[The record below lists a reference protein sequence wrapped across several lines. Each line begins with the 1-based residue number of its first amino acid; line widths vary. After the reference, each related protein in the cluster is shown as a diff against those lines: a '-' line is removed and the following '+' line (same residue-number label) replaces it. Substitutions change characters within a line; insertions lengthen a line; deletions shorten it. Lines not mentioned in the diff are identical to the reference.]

1 MSQSLHAL
9 RWLSAALVAAS
20 LSACQ
25 SLPSGNNNAGKAIQ
39 QALQPQTPSHT
50 APVPQPPEAVQ
61 NALLPPVTVQAPNQT
76 PPTQQRFNVSV
87 NEVPARQFF
96 MGLVQGTPYNMVVH
110 PDVKGK
116 ISLDLKNV
124 TVNEVMDTVR
134 DVYGYEFRRE
144 GNLFE
149 VLPARLRSRIFHVN
163 YLNIRRTGTSETR
176 VSSGGI
182 SEGPSNNGN
191 SNSNS
196 ANPTGT
202 TNTMNGSNPGDSSQ
216 PQQLSGSAV
225 TTQSNADFW
234 SGLKTAL
241 TLLVGDKDGRS
252 VVVDAQSGII
262 VVRAMPNELRDVADF
277 LHATQN
283 SVQRQVILEAKILEV
298 DLNHGFQ
305 SGINWAALGQPGTG
319 KSILAGQVGG
329 GTLLGS
335 AGQSS
340 IAGNTGNL
348 NPLDFSPLNGTA
360 TSAFGGMFSLALNLN
375 DFNAFIELLKTQ
387 GTVQVLSSP
396 RVATVNNQKAVIKVG
411 SDEYFVTNVSTNTST
426 TSVAGIN
433 QSVNVQLT
441 PFFSGVALDVI
452 PEISASGE
460 VILHVHPSVSNVT
473 EKNKK
478 IAVSTDTNLDI
489 PLALSSIRETDTII
503 RAHSGQVVVI
513 GGLMKNQVEDTVAS
527 TPVLGDLP
535 VVGGLFRHTKRSN
548 VKSELVILLRPIVV
562 KGNGDWAGSLRRT
575 ARRFRDMDWGA
586 RLPAG
591 NP

>member
-1 MSQSLHAL
+1 
-9 RWLSAALVAAS
+9 
-20 LSACQ
+20 
-25 SLPSGNNNAGKAIQ
+25 IQ
-39 QALQPQTPSHT
+39 QALQPAAPSHQ
-50 APVPQPPEAVQ
+50 APARQPPQAVQ
-61 NALLPPVTVQAPNQT
+61 NALLPPVTVAVPDNM
-76 PPTQQRFNVSV
+76 PPTQQRFNVNV
-87 NEVPARQFF
+87 NEVNARQFF

-124 TVNEVMDTVR
+124 TVDEVMNTVR

-149 VLPARLRSRIFHVN
+149 VLPAQLRSRIFHVN

-191 SNSNS
+191 SSNAS
-196 ANPTGT
+196 SPTDTTGT
-202 TNTMNGSNPGDSSQ
+202 QGGGNTTDSSQ
-216 PQQLSGSAV
+216 QPQALSGSAV
-225 TTQSNADFW
+225 TTQSDADFW

-241 TLLVGDKDGRS
+241 ELLVGDKNGRS
-252 VVVDAQSGII
+252 VVVDAQSGIV
-262 VVRAMPNELRDVADF
+262 VVRAMPNELRDVSDF
-277 LHATQN
+277 LSATQHA
-283 SVQRQVILEAKILEV
+283 VQRQVILEAKILEV

-305 SGINWAALGQPGTG
+305 SGINWAALGQPGSG
-319 KSILAGQVGG
+319 KSIVGGQVGG

-335 AGQSS
+335 AGQSA
-340 IAGNTGNL
+340 IAGNSGNL
-348 NPLDFSPLNGTA
+348 NPLNFTPLNGTTA
-360 TSAFGGMFSLALNLN
+360 SAFGGMFTLSLNLN

-387 GTVQVLSSP
+387 GNVQVLSSP

-411 SDEYFVTNVSTNTST
+411 TDEYFVTNVSTNTST

-452 PEISASGE
+452 PEISSGGE

-473 EKNKK
+473 EKNKQ
-478 IAVSTDTNLDI
+478 IAVSTSTNLNI
-489 PLALSSIRETDTII
+489 PLAVSSIRESDTII

-513 GGLMKNQVEDTVAS
+513 GGLMKNQVEDSVAS

-535 VVGGLFRHTKRSN
+535 MVGSLFRHTKRSN

-562 KGNGDWAGSLRRT
+562 KSNGQWAGSLRRT
-575 ARRFRDMDWGA
+575 AQRFRDLDPVRHAMPD
-586 RLPAG
+586 RTE
-591 NP
+591 NR

>member
-1 MSQSLHAL
+1 M
-9 RWLSAALVAAS
+9 AAG

-25 SLPSGNNNAGKAIQ
+25 SVPSGSNSAGKAIE
-39 QALQPQTPSHT
+39 QALQPQKPGHT
-50 APVPQPPEAVQ
+50 ASAPQPPEAVQ
-61 NALLPPVTVQAPNQT
+61 NALLPPVTVQAPHQT
-76 PPTQQRFNVSV
+76 PPSQQRFNVSV
-87 NEVPARQFF
+87 NAVPARQFF
-96 MGLVQGTPYNMVVH
+96 MGLVKDTPYNMVVH

-124 TVNEVMDTVR
+124 SVDEVMNTVR

-191 SNSNS
+191 GNSNSNSNS

-202 TNTMNGSNPGDSSQ
+202 TNTMAGGNGNDSSQQ

-241 TLLVGDKDGRS
+241 KLLVGDKHGRS

-305 SGINWAALGQPGTG
+305 SGINWAALGQPGSG
-319 KSILAGQVGG
+319 NSIVAGQVGG

-348 NPLDFSPLNGTA
+348 NPLNFSPLNGTT

-387 GTVQVLSSP
+387 GSVQVLSSP

-411 SDEYFVTNVSTNTST
+411 TDEYFVTNVSTNTST

-452 PEISASGE
+452 PEISSHGE

-489 PLALSSIRETDTII
+489 PLALSSIRESDTII

-513 GGLMKNQVEDTVAS
+513 GGLMKNQVQDSVAS

-535 VVGGLFRHTKRSN
+535 VVGNLFRHTKRTN

-562 KGNGDWAGSLRRT
+562 KGNGEWAGSLQRT
-575 ARRFRDMDWGA
+575 ARRIRNMDSAAQRDTH
-586 RLPAG
+586 

>member
-348 NPLDFSPLNGTA
+348 NPLNFSPLNGTA

>member
-39 QALQPQTPSHT
+39 QALQPQTPSRT
-50 APVPQPPEAVQ
+50 APMPQPPEAVQ
-61 NALLPPVTVQAPNQT
+61 KALLPPVTVQAPNQT

-348 NPLDFSPLNGTA
+348 NPLNFSPLNGTA